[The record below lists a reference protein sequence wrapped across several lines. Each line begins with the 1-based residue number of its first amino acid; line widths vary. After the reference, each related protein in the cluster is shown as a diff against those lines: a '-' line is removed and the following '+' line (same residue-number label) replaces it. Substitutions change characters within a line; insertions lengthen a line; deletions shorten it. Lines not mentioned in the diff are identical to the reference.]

1 MQTLFIILF
10 NFFCADGWAGNPGHS
25 QLIAHLARLA
35 TCESDLRAELDRKP
49 GEIAALR
56 TLEQGDP
63 GALVRFWSELGL
75 TQAFE
80 ERFTDPRTFWDSE
93 ETLAQIHADL
103 SRRQRFLDALAR
115 SQTKLRR
122 TLRNLAN

>member
-10 NFFCADGWAGNPGHS
+10 NFFCSDAWAGDPGHA
-25 QLIAHLARLA
+25 QLIANLARLA
-35 TCESDLRAELDRKP
+35 TCESDLHAELHRKP

-56 TLEQGDP
+56 TLRLGDP
-63 GALVRFWSELGL
+63 DALVKFWSELGF
-75 TQAFE
+75 TRTFE
-80 ERFTDPRTFWDSE
+80 ERFSDPKTFWDSD

-122 TLRNLAN
+122 TLKNLAN